1 MGANPTQAHG
11 AALVIV
17 ALTLISAGLAE
28 NVGVLWVL
36 LGLVSFAIAIMIFLK
51 VKPLEERED

>member
-1 MGANPTQAHG
+1 MGAHSAQAHG

-17 ALTLISAGLAE
+17 ALTLISIGLAE

-36 LGLVSFAIAIMIFLK
+36 LGLVSFAIGIVIFLK
-51 VKPLEERED
+51 IKPLEQRED